1 MRKIAESRILATH
14 LESGSRTARGPWPNA
29 LAILAANCRRR
40 RAVSRFL
47 AYAPATV
54 WAALLLFLG
63 GRSDVPTA
71 DTPLPL
77 DKAAHFLLYGLLGVL
92 ATWGWRQA
100 RRRPHLL
107 LPLILAV
114 AVGAAD
120 ELHQRGVAGRSPELV
135 DWLADTAGVITGCW
149 LVLRMSKETGNA
161 D

>member
-1 MRKIAESRILATH
+1 MATH
-14 LESGSRTARGPWPNA
+14 LECGSRTARGPWPDA
-29 LAILAANCRRR
+29 LAIVAANCRRR

-92 ATWGWRQA
+92 ATWGWQQA
-100 RRRPHLL
+100 GRRPHLL

-120 ELHQRGVAGRSPELV
+120 ELHQRDPVVAHLTSRKRASQEQEPGMG
-135 DWLADTAGVITGCW
+135 AGLGFRV
-149 LVLRMSKETGNA
+149 
-161 D
+161 